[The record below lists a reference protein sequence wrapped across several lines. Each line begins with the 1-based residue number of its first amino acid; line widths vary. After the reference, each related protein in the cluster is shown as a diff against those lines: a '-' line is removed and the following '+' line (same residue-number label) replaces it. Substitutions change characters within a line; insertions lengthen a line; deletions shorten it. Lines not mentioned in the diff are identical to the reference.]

1 MNKTSAAILMSAL
14 LLMLLATLPSSASP
28 SITTDPCAC
37 EATDGSCS
45 VNVDCR
51 GKCTKHCG
59 TNGDCWVE
67 CSGFYGAFGL
77 ETNLEMPYGN
87 ESQFASLLA
96 ETTGQEIAFTK
107 SKSDPTRDGV
117 LFHVGFKK
125 APLWDALEFLANR
138 GTVKISGRDFESI
151 RRLRKALLSGQRF
164 NFGVSNTPVNVFV
177 TDLAG
182 VTGLPFQVATGNPMT
197 IANVQ
202 LPDANLA
209 EIIAEVSK
217 QTETT
222 IIERG
227 RDANGR

>member
-1 MNKTSAAILMSAL
+1 
-14 LLMLLATLPSSASP
+14 
-28 SITTDPCAC
+28 
-37 EATDGSCS
+37 
-45 VNVDCR
+45 
-51 GKCTKHCG
+51 
-59 TNGDCWVE
+59 VE
-67 CSGFYGAFGL
+67 CSGFYGAFGV
-77 ETNLEMPYGN
+77 ETNLEMPHGN
-87 ESQFASLLA
+87 ASQFASLLA

-107 SKSDPTRDGV
+107 SKSDPAQDGM

-164 NFGVSNTPVNVFV
+164 NFGVSNTPVNTFV

-182 VTGLPFQVATGNPMT
+182 ITGVPFQVAAGNPMT

-217 QTETT
+217 QTETK
-222 IIERG
+222 IIERA
-227 RDANGR
+227 RDADGR